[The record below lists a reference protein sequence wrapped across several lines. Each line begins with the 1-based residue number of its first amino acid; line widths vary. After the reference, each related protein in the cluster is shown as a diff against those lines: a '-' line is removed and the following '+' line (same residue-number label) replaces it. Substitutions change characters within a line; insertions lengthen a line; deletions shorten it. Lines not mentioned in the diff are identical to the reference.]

1 MCESLHVILRNK
13 HDINE
18 NTIKIPP
25 TTNSNSSF
33 NSISSS
39 SSTSLSSKR
48 KAPLGLNKWELSVSD
63 NSENKKKKIF
73 NFSKIQRSANEYS
86 YYYILKLVVHH
97 FINPLIEQ

>member
-18 NTIKIPP
+18 NTVKIPP

-33 NSISSS
+33 NSTSSS

-63 NSENKKKKIF
+63 YSENEKKF

-86 YYYILKLVVHH
+86 YYYILKMVVHH